1 MLNKPRQQV
10 TIPFSE
16 LTEVD
21 SFFKRHT
28 NIDLTNI
35 PAKYGKDVLETRDL
49 MIESLTIEA
58 LYQFFEI
65 QDLTDASV
73 TISSDIIFSGKMPPK
88 ILKEASHCFC
98 FVASLKGY
106 DQQIETLDGTMK
118 KYFYDIWGTSFIEN
132 ASTWL
137 KRKIGQELN
146 DYNLFYSP
154 FWNPGQHQF
163 ELVNQRPIFELL
175 SPSDIG
181 LELTSHLKMIPIKS
195 VSGIMGVFNTDNFTP
210 LIPCDFC
217 KLGKSCPAS
226 KSGCANS

>member
-1 MLNKPRQQV
+1 MLNKPRQRV

-28 NIDLTNI
+28 NIDITDI
-35 PAKYGKDVLETRDL
+35 PAKYGNDILESRDL
-49 MIESLTIEA
+49 MMASLSIEA

-65 QDLTDASV
+65 KDL
-73 TISSDIIFSGKMPPK
+73 SDNGVMVAADTNFSGKMAPK
-88 ILKEASHCFC
+88 ILKDASHCFC
-98 FVASLKGY
+98 FVASIKGF
-106 DQQIETLDGTMK
+106 DQQIETLDGSMK

-132 ASTWL
+132 ASLWL
-137 KRKIGQELN
+137 KQKIGQELEA
-146 DYNLFYSP
+146 DGFYPSP

-163 ELVNQRPIFELL
+163 ELLNQRPIFKLL

-181 LELTSHLKMIPIKS
+181 LELTSHLKMIPVKS
-195 VSGIMGVFNTDNFTP
+195 VSGIMGVFDHNDFTP

-226 KSGCANS
+226 KSGCSNA